1 MAAAKRVADDTVR
14 YYLFPKLEYPTTRL
28 DRLELEKRA
37 ELYTAKLLPLITT
50 YIWQDEQFN
59 LCVVDAQ
66 RDGVP
71 PHLEGSTYFGDN
83 VEDEWFVVYLLY
95 ELTKDDKDLVVK
107 VEDTDGEFL
116 LIEAADHLP
125 KWLNPETS
133 ENRVYIYRNSLHV
146 VPLENGKA
154 SENTRVPRIDD
165 AITIIRSPIAK
176 TKATPA
182 VQKSL
187 AARLHDAPV
196 RHRASHHRAHCYL
209 PAAAVALL
217 QRDPALLGPAVG
229 AFVSRDPLD
238 LKALRAMRHFP
249 PETRVMAEVIF
260 TRCLYAQLR
269 QQRFAPDRRVG
280 WNMPP
285 PHAPEFI
292 AHDLGLKLACGLE
305 ILAAGSDKTTVNGEP
320 DLSELGDDVRW
331 KRFLKSLSTKGYF
344 QGELEGSKLY
354 HNLLQRAREY
364 FVHTVAAAEDGESER
379 RGRCSAHARVSRQ
392 LRQLDVNV
400 EKLREE
406 SEKLGEPDDEKWME
420 VTPQDLDRLLED
432 YSSRSSGGE
441 KHKGAKPVQKTE
453 ETLGKTITESLDRFV
468 RHVSGYEGAEV
479 PSNAAAKGKSQSSE
493 ASHQAKA
500 DGIDFDPDRFV
511 EALGAILDFKLP
523 QSDDESSSSMSSYGD
538 EVDSHDRLAD
548 IINGD
553 DDSYGSDDEDGDLNG
568 PGVDLSRLALDM
580 KSYMELMDHELAG
593 TNVGLSFERQPVAKP
608 AATEEEADPEAKSLP
623 PKAKEAPRA
632 TAESLDELDS
642 DDDEEAAGGDGYRP
656 IDVNLTAL
664 KNILESYSSQEG
676 LPGPAGNLLS
686 AMGISVPR
694 NEDDQ

>member
-1 MAAAKRVADDTVR
+1 MAAARRVADDTVR
-14 YYLFPKLEYPTTRL
+14 YYLFPKLENPAKA
-28 DRLELEKRA
+28 RLELEKRA
-37 ELYTAKLLPLITT
+37 ELYTAKLLPLITS

-133 ENRVYIYRNSLHV
+133 ENRVYIYRNSLH
-146 VPLENGKA
+146 
-154 SENTRVPRIDD
+154 
-165 AITIIRSPIAK
+165 IRSPIAK
-176 TKATPA
+176 TKAAPA

-187 AARLHDAPV
+187 AARLHDAPA

-249 PETRVMAEVIF
+249 PETRVMAEVCF

-305 ILAAGSDKTTVNGEP
+305 ILAAGSDKTTSNGEP
-320 DLSELGDDVRW
+320 DLAELGDDVRW

-354 HNLLQRAREY
+354 HSLLQRAREY
-364 FVHTVAAAEDGESER
+364 FVQTVAAVEDGESER
-379 RGRCSAHARVSRQ
+379 RGRCSAHARVSRL
-392 LRQLDVNV
+392 LRQLDVNI

-406 SEKLGEPDDEKWME
+406 GEKLGEPDDEKWME

-441 KHKGAKPVQKTE
+441 KHKGAEAVQKNE
-453 ETLGKTITESLDRFV
+453 ETLGKTIAESLDRFV
-468 RHVSGYEGAEV
+468 RHVSDYEGAEV
-479 PSNAAAKGKSQSSE
+479 PSNAADKGKSQPSG
-493 ASHQAKA
+493 ANNQAKG

-548 IINGD
+548 VINGD
-553 DDSYGSDDEDGDLNG
+553 DDSFGSDYEDDLNG
-568 PGVDLSRLALDM
+568 PGPA
-580 KSYMELMDHELAG
+580 
-593 TNVGLSFERQPVAKP
+593 AKP
-608 AATEEEADPEAKSLP
+608 ASTEKEANPDAKSSP
-623 PKAKEAPRA
+623 SKAKEAPRA

-642 DDDEEAAGGDGYRP
+642 DDDEQAAGGDGYRP

>member
-1 MAAAKRVADDTVR
+1 MAAARRVVDDTVR
-14 YYLFPKLEYPTTRL
+14 YYLFPKLENPAKA
-28 DRLELEKRA
+28 RLELEKRA
-37 ELYTAKLLPLITT
+37 ELYTAKLLPLITS

-83 VEDEWFVVYLLY
+83 VEDEWFIVYLLY

-116 LIEAADHLP
+116 LIEAAEHLP

-154 SENTRVPRIDD
+154 SESAPAPRIDD
-165 AITIIRSPIAK
+165 AITHIRSSITK
-176 TKATPA
+176 TKACQQVCDKFARSTDPKPKRKWLLPFVPRPHRECRSRWRPA
-182 VQKSL
+182 STMHQPGT
-187 AARLHDAPV
+187 ARAITGRTATSRRQPWT
-196 RHRASHHRAHCYL
+196 
-209 PAAAVALL
+209 LL

-238 LKALRAMRHFP
+238 LRALRAMRHFP
-249 PETRVMAEVIF
+249 PETRVMAEVRF

-269 QQRFAPDRRVG
+269 QQRFMPDRRVG

-285 PHAPEFI
+285 PHAPEYV

-305 ILAAGSDKTTVNGEP
+305 ILAAGSDKMASNGEP
-320 DLSELGDDVRW
+320 GLAELGDDVRW

-354 HNLLQRAREY
+354 HILLQRAREY
-364 FVHTVAAAEDGESER
+364 FAQTVFAGADSESER
-379 RGRCSAHARVSRQ
+379 RGTCSARARVSRL

-432 YSSRSSGGE
+432 YSSRGPGE
-441 KHKGAKPVQKTE
+441 QKHKDTASTHKDE
-453 ETLGKTITESLDRFV
+453 ETLGKTIAESLDRFV
-468 RHVSGYEGAEV
+468 RHVSDYEGAEV
-479 PSNAAAKGKSQSSE
+479 PSNAVAKDKSQPSEANSQAKG
-493 ASHQAKA
+493 

-523 QSDDESSSSMSSYGD
+523 TSDDESSSSMSSYGD

-548 IINGD
+548 VINGGS
-553 DDSYGSDDEDGDLNG
+553 DSYGSDDDDLNG

-580 KSYMELMDHELAG
+580 KSYMELMDQELAG
-593 TNVGLSFERQPVAKP
+593 TNVGLSFERQPA
-608 AATEEEADPEAKSLP
+608 AKSTAA
-623 PKAKEAPRA
+623 KKEANPDAASSPSKVRA
-632 TAESLDELDS
+632 LVLIAVVQNDF
-642 DDDEEAAGGDGYRP
+642 
-656 IDVNLTAL
+656 
-664 KNILESYSSQEG
+664 
-676 LPGPAGNLLS
+676 
-686 AMGISVPR
+686 
-694 NEDDQ
+694 

>member
-107 VEDTDGEFL
+107 LTRYIANAYCVIKMLAGVQTDVL
-116 LIEAADHLP
+116 LSRGTIRAVVIISRHLKVLKEP
-125 KWLNPETS
+125 WIFTW
-133 ENRVYIYRNSLHV
+133 VYIYRNSLHV

-238 LKALRAMRHFP
+238 LKALRAMRC
-249 PETRVMAEVIF
+249 VM
-260 TRCLYAQLR
+260 
-269 QQRFAPDRRVG
+269 
-280 WNMPP
+280 
-285 PHAPEFI
+285 
-292 AHDLGLKLACGLE
+292 
-305 ILAAGSDKTTVNGEP
+305 
-320 DLSELGDDVRW
+320 
-331 KRFLKSLSTKGYF
+331 
-344 QGELEGSKLY
+344 
-354 HNLLQRAREY
+354 
-364 FVHTVAAAEDGESER
+364 
-379 RGRCSAHARVSRQ
+379 
-392 LRQLDVNV
+392 
-400 EKLREE
+400 
-406 SEKLGEPDDEKWME
+406 
-420 VTPQDLDRLLED
+420 
-432 YSSRSSGGE
+432 
-441 KHKGAKPVQKTE
+441 
-453 ETLGKTITESLDRFV
+453 
-468 RHVSGYEGAEV
+468 
-479 PSNAAAKGKSQSSE
+479 
-493 ASHQAKA
+493 
-500 DGIDFDPDRFV
+500 
-511 EALGAILDFKLP
+511 
-523 QSDDESSSSMSSYGD
+523 
-538 EVDSHDRLAD
+538 
-548 IINGD
+548 
-553 DDSYGSDDEDGDLNG
+553 
-568 PGVDLSRLALDM
+568 
-580 KSYMELMDHELAG
+580 LAG
-593 TNVGLSFERQPVAKP
+593 VE
-608 AATEEEADPEAKSLP
+608 
-623 PKAKEAPRA
+623 
-632 TAESLDELDS
+632 
-642 DDDEEAAGGDGYRP
+642 
-656 IDVNLTAL
+656 
-664 KNILESYSSQEG
+664 
-676 LPGPAGNLLS
+676 
-686 AMGISVPR
+686 
-694 NEDDQ
+694 